1 MQNQEEKEYKI
12 LDWLILS
19 FFVIFILSLSNSIF
33 VNQIGYFGAL
43 FFILVK
49 AFLTRKNQFAR
60 TGLELAFALY
70 MIAEIVSLI
79 FTEYKGQAF
88 HYFTKRALLIPIV
101 YTTIAVTSN
110 WKRGKNFFIL
120 FIAGALITAIIYLVI
135 SIQFYFSNQYAITQS
150 GPSIFQHPIT
160 ASEII
165 SFIVLFL
172 FAFIVNEKTDWK
184 SKLLIYAGFAIST
197 LMLVATF
204 KRTGWIGVGAGIF
217 LILIMK
223 GKWKILLPLFIAVI
237 ILFLLDKNISQ
248 VSVYDFKGS
257 GANKLYSFNTDGRAT
272 AVSRFDSMFIVCD
285 YENGILFYEDSTL
298 VKKVETPEPIVL
310 FSETTDS
317 IFLAYLINTRILV
330 FKKYGEELK
339 QVNEILPPGETKD
352 FALIGQSLYTLDSD
366 SGLTYYESLTDQSKP
381 IRFPELIKYRWF
393 FIDSAYFYFA
403 SEHTGVVVHS
413 REGKLPGKKVL
424 SKEVGDINRAFMF
437 NGKLLLSNSSGLK
450 LFSIE
455 NNDLILKDQVKQLKQ
470 VHRISGDS
478 EVLAILT
485 GDGSVYKFKIDDK
498 DKFEL
503 ITQDKISPKPTNFY
517 YADGKLYCTYVN
529 RGRLLSFFDQYL
541 PQNFTRLALW
551 RAGWEIFKDYPLF
564 GVGDIGI
571 EKYYVKY
578 KRPYDK
584 EIHGHLHNNYF
595 HFLATLGLFGLLSLM
610 FLFVMIIITIL
621 RIYKSTKGKSFIAS
635 YSLGALASFVSIL
648 ISGLTELNF
657 WDQEIATLIYF
668 TVGLNIALYICYKKE
683 IEES

>member
-12 LDWLILS
+12 LDWIILS

-49 AFLTRKNQFAR
+49 AFLTRKNQFTR

-79 FTEYKGQAF
+79 LTEYKGQAF

-101 YTTIAVTSN
+101 YTTIAVTSS

-120 FIAGALITAIIYLVI
+120 FVAGSLITAIIYLVI
-135 SIQFYFSNQYAITQS
+135 SIQFYFSNQYVITQS
-150 GPSIFQHPIT
+150 GPSLFQHPIT

-184 SKLLIYAGFAIST
+184 TKLLIYAGFVVST
-197 LMLVATF
+197 FMLIATF
-204 KRTGWIGVGAGIF
+204 KRTGWIGVGAGII

-223 GKWKILLPLFIAVI
+223 GKWKILIPLFIAVI
-237 ILFLLDKNISQ
+237 ALFLLDKNISQ
-248 VSVYDFKGS
+248 VSVYNFEGLKAS
-257 GANKLYSFNTDGRAT
+257 RLYSFNTEGRAYT
-272 AVSRFDSMFIVCD
+272 ISKEDSLYSVSDF
-285 YENGILFYEDSTL
+285 ENGVLLYQDSTL
-298 VKKVETPEPIVL
+298 VRRIETPAPAA
-310 FSETTDS
+310 
-317 IFLAYLINTRILV
+317 IFLKVDDNLFLTQLIDTRFQI
-330 FKKYGEELK
+330 FKQEGPDFKLIK
-339 QVNEILPPGETKD
+339 EILPPGETKD

-366 SGLTYYESLTDQSKP
+366 SGLTYYESLTAQSKP
-381 IRFPELIKYRWF
+381 IRFPELVKYRWLL
-393 FIDSAYFYFA
+393 IDSSCFYFA
-403 SEHTGVVVHS
+403 SEHSGVAVYS
-413 REGKLPGKKVL
+413 NEGKLPGKKIL
-424 SKEVGDINRAFMF
+424 TKEVGDINRAFIF
-437 NGKLLLSNSSGLK
+437 NGKLLISNSGGLK
-450 LFSIE
+450 LYSIQD
-455 NNDLILKDQVKQLKQ
+455 NDLILKDQMKQLKQ

-478 EVLAILT
+478 EVLAVLN
-485 GDGSVYKFKIDDK
+485 GDGTVYKFRVDDK
-498 DKFEL
+498 DKLAL
-503 ITQDKISPKPTNFY
+503 IAQDKLSPKSTNFY
-517 YADGKLYCTYVN
+517 YADGKLYCAYVN
-529 RGRLLSFFDQYL
+529 RGKLLSFFDPYL

-551 RAGWEIFKDYPLF
+551 RGGWEIFKDYPLF

-584 EIHGHLHNNYF
+584 EIHGHLHSNYF

-610 FLFVMIIITIL
+610 FLFVMIIVTIV
-621 RIYKSTKGKSFIAS
+621 RIYKSTKDKSFIAS

-648 ISGLTELNF
+648 IAGLTELNF

-668 TVGLNIALYICYKKE
+668 TVGLNIALFIGFKKE
-683 IEES
+683 SKVS

>member
-19 FFVIFILSLSNSIF
+19 FFIIFILSLSNSIF

-49 AFLTRKNQFAR
+49 VFLTRKNQFTR

-101 YTTIAVTSN
+101 YTTITVATN

-120 FIAGALITAIIYLVI
+120 FVAGALITAIIYLVF
-135 SIQFYFSNQYAITQS
+135 SLQFYFSNQYAITQS

-184 SKLLIYAGFAIST
+184 TKLLIYAGFAIST

-204 KRTGWIGVGAGIF
+204 KRTGWIGVGVGIF

-237 ILFLLDKNISQ
+237 VLFLLDKNISQ
-248 VSVYDFKGS
+248 VSIYDFKGS
-257 GANKLYSFNTDGRAT
+257 GTNKLYSFNTDGRAT
-272 AVSRFDSMFIVCD
+272 AISRFDSLFIVCD
-285 YENGILFYEDSTL
+285 YENGILFYKDSTF
-298 VKKVETPEPIVL
+298 VKKIETPEPIVL

-317 IFLAYLINTRILV
+317 FFLAHLINTRILV

-366 SGLTYYESLTDQSKP
+366 SGLTYYESITGQSVP
-381 IRFPELIKYRWF
+381 IRFPEIIKYKWL
-393 FIDSAYFYFA
+393 FIDSSYFYFA
-403 SEHTGVVVHS
+403 SEQNGIVVYS

-424 SKEVGDINRAFMF
+424 YKEVGDINRAFMF
-437 NGKLLLSNSSGLK
+437 NGNLLLSNSSGLK

-455 NNDLILKDQVKQLKQ
+455 NNDLILKDQMKQLKQ
-470 VHRISGDS
+470 VHRVSGDS
-478 EVLAILT
+478 TVLAILT
-485 GDGSVYKFKIDDK
+485 GDGSVYKFRIDDK

-503 ITQDKISPKPTNFY
+503 ITQDKLLPEPTNFY
-517 YADGKLYCTYVN
+517 YTDGKLYCTYVN
-529 RGRLLSFFDQYL
+529 RGRLLSFFDPYIR
-541 PQNFTRLALW
+541 QNFTRLALW

-571 EKYYVKY
+571 EKYYIKY

-595 HFLATLGLFGLLSLM
+595 HFLATLGLFGLLSLL

-648 ISGLTELNF
+648 VSGLTELNF

-668 TVGLNIALYICYKKE
+668 TVGLNIALFICYKNE
-683 IEES
+683 IEKS